1 MFQCGFFSQGNGTT
15 SSNLTIYNV
24 SPSDEGSYTCRVDN
38 AHGID
43 EESAQLLVQGQFR
56 NSIIIFLY

>member
-1 MFQCGFFSQGNGTT
+1 MTFLSQGNGTT
-15 SSNLTIYNV
+15 SSNLTVYNV

-43 EESAQLLVQGQFR
+43 EESAQVLVQGRFR
-56 NSIIIFLY
+56 ILYLCIIILLH